1 MIYFSF
7 FFTEN
12 YFQFFYSNEKDQV
25 WIWDYEVEP
34 GNSAEMF
41 MDTGREVRF
50 KVVEEKF
57 QDTQPVGPEI
67 PVVMLEDPQAVPP
80 PNPAEKRA
88 SYSISGAMNEPGL
101 GCLEWWLQA

>member
-1 MIYFSF
+1 MV
-7 FFTEN
+7 
-12 YFQFFYSNEKDQV
+12 YSNEKDQV
-25 WIWDYEVEP
+25 WIWDYEIEP

-67 PVVMLEDPQAVPP
+67 PVIMLEDSQASQTPTST
-80 PNPAEKRA
+80 EKRA
-88 SYSISGAMNEPGL
+88 SYSIFGAMNEPGL